1 MYYSFSD
8 LLFKPALSGVAD
20 RGGRV
25 VSSLYYGGGTD
36 YYGED
41 GDRAVIGVPG
51 ADPEGIGDAGAV
63 YVFTRSDGIWTQQA
77 KLTAADKAAD
87 DGFGWSVSV
96 AGDTAV
102 IGYPGAD
109 PDDLNWAGATY
120 IFTRSDELWT
130 QQTKLTA
137 PDKAVAD
144 FFGSSVSVAGDTA
157 VIGAYGADPDD
168 LDWAGAAYVF
178 SSCSNI
184 ITVDAGGTCTL
195 PHAIIAAN
203 TDAPSG
209 GCPAGCGD
217 DTITLETDVTLT
229 TALPEI
235 TSTITIEGQGHI
247 IDGNGGDWSVL
258 TITEDGDL
266 TLNETAVTGA
276 NHISDGGGLF
286 NVSTLTLNDS
296 TVRDNS
302 TALTGGG
309 IYSLGTLILNNSTVS
324 GNSAGGSGGGIDNA
338 SSVTTVVLNN
348 STVSDNKAGAD
359 GGGIVS
365 MGPVTLTNCT
375 VSENLATL
383 NGGGIYGLGMISLT
397 SSILSGNIADSSGN
411 EVYFNTSGGGSSPE
425 TAYNLFGHSGETD
438 AQAFSGFTPYSSDI
452 TATSDGTQPT
462 ALSAILS
469 PLTDNGGPT
478 KTHALVPVSPAIDL
492 DADCSSGLTE
502 DQRGYPRPETEGTG
516 CDAGAFEGSIA
527 LNKGTAFLPAV
538 YFLLLNK

>member
-1 MYYSFSD
+1 
-8 LLFKPALSGVAD
+8 
-20 RGGRV
+20 
-25 VSSLYYGGGTD
+25 
-36 YYGED
+36 
-41 GDRAVIGVPG
+41 
-51 ADPEGIGDAGAV
+51 
-63 YVFTRSDGIWTQQA
+63 
-77 KLTAADKAAD
+77 
-87 DGFGWSVSV
+87 
-96 AGDTAV
+96 
-102 IGYPGAD
+102 
-109 PDDLNWAGATY
+109 Y

-229 TALPEI
+229 AALPEI
-235 TSTITIEGQGHI
+235 TSPITIEGQGHT

-276 NHISDGGGLF
+276 DHTSGGGGGIF

-324 GNSAGGSGGGIDNA
+324 GNSAGGSGGGIDND
-338 SSVTTVVLNN
+338 SSVTTVVLSN
-348 STVSDNKAGAD
+348 STVSDNDAGAD

-365 MGPVTLTNCT
+365 MGPVTLTGCT
-375 VSENLATL
+375 VSENHATL
-383 NGGGIYGLGMISLT
+383 NGGGVYGLGMITLT
-397 SSILSGNIADSSGN
+397 GSILCGNIADSSGN
-411 EVYFNTSGGGSSPE
+411 EVYFNTAGGGASPE
-425 TAYNLFGHSGETD
+425 TADNLFGHNGESSAD
-438 AQAFSGFTPYSSDI
+438 AFYNFTPGSADI
-452 TATSDGTQPT
+452 TATSDCDTSEDNCIPT
-462 ALSAILS
+462 ALSDILN
-469 PLTDNGGPT
+469 PLADNGGPT
-478 KTHALVPVSPAIDL
+478 KTHALVPGSPAIDL
-492 DADCSSGLTE
+492 DADCSAGLDT
-502 DQRGYPRPETEGTG
+502 DQRGEPRPLGAG
-516 CDAGAFEGSIA
+516 CDAGAFEGSIGDSSK
-527 LNKGTAFLPAV
+527 NTAFLPAV
-538 YFLLLNK
+538 YFLLFNQ